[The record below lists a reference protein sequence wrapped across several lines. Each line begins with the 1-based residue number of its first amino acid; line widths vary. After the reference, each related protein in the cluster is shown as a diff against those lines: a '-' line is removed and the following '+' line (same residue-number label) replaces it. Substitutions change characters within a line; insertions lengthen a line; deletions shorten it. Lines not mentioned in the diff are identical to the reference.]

1 MMNVT
6 EKPVGEIVRGRPV
19 YVVAEDS
26 SVLDVARYMTEH
38 QIGAVPV
45 LAEGYRPGVFTDQV
59 GIFSERDLMT
69 RVVAQGL
76 DPASTN
82 VGAVMTRKVAVLGE
96 DRTYRD
102 ALAIMEQLHIRH
114 LPVLVGKR
122 IVGCVSIRDLREAE
136 VEAKQAEIEFLD
148 DYIEKMEQVAW
159 GGPG

>member
-1 MMNVT
+1 MNVKDKT
-6 EKPVGEIVRGRPV
+6 VGEIVQGRPV
-19 YVVAEDS
+19 YVVAEDN
-26 SVLDVARYMTEH
+26 SVLDVARYMMEH

-45 LAEGYRPGVFTDQV
+45 LAEGYRPGIFADQV

-76 DPASTN
+76 DPAATE
-82 VGAVMTRKVAVLGE
+82 VGQVMTREVAVLGE

-102 ALAIMEQLHIRH
+102 ALAVMKQLHVRH

-136 VEAKQAEIEFLD
+136 VETKQAEIEFLD
-148 DYIEKMEQVAW
+148 DYIDRMEEAAW
-159 GGPG
+159 G